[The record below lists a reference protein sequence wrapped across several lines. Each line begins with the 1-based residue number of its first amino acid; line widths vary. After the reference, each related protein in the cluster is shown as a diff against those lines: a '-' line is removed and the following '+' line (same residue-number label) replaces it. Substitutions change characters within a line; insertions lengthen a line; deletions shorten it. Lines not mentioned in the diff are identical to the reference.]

1 MFKLKQAPID
11 SNSNADAPKQSEQ
24 TKKRKIDES
33 TPKIDLFIEKAAKKL
48 KVMISS
54 HGYIF

>member
-11 SNSNADAPKQSEQ
+11 GNAPKQSEQ

-54 HGYIF
+54 H